1 MNKGRPKNSKNK
13 KNPLRVFIH
22 NKLYEN
28 GMGHTEFMKK
38 IGMSPVTFYKK
49 MRTENWRVP
58 ELYVIA
64 NVLKVP
70 RNVIFEK
77 LENNK

>member
-1 MNKGRPKNSKNK
+1 
-13 KNPLRVFIH
+13 
-22 NKLYEN
+22 
-28 GMGHTEFMKK
+28 
-38 IGMSPVTFYKK
+38 